1 MANEKEAFFTTPSRV
16 EASAGE
22 VVKFGVAFTTARLFG
37 RVVSDAGDG
46 IAAVTF
52 ALTRGTMR
60 IEAQSDSGGAFAMSG
75 APGEWML
82 TLDAASLPPGYSP
95 AGPGEHGMRLERGVP
110 RTFATVLRANRS
122 VSGRAPAGAREIVV
136 EPLGIRVP
144 VGDDGRFSVRSL
156 PAGELTLRAGTAV
169 YCLTM
174 PAAPTSINDVVM
186 QPAAEMS
193 GIRTPVA
200 FTNWALS
207 RQ

>member
-1 MANEKEAFFTTPSRV
+1 MPPTPSPASLSTRPKS
-16 EASAGE
+16 SAGD
-22 VVKFGVAFTTARLFG
+22 VVRFGVAFTPAQLFG
-37 RVVSDAGDG
+37 RVLSDAGDG
-46 IAAVTF
+46 VGGISF
-52 ALTRGTMR
+52 ALTRGASHL
-60 IEAQSDSGGAFAMSG
+60 EAQSDSGGAFAMSG